1 MYACASHL
9 TGFFIGRSRSRGEYD
24 VSRGLGKLRGSDT
37 GGRAGRF
44 HRCFR
49 PPIARRVGRARCCIV
64 HVHTYIHTC
73 IYSTCIRIYIH
84 LRKNILNIRK
94 CIHTCIHTV
103 HYIHTYIHTCVH
115 FFHILWHVN
124 LLTYIHMYVF
134 NRDEESCQSLVC
146 MGGSHFQT

>member
-1 MYACASHL
+1 MYICSNVRMYACASHL

-64 HVHTYIHTC
+64 HVHTYIHA
-73 IYSTCIRIYIH
+73 YI
-84 LRKNILNIRK
+84 
-94 CIHTCIHTV
+94 V
-103 HYIHTYIHTCVH
+103 HAYVYIHTST
-115 FFHILWHVN
+115 
-124 LLTYIHMYVF
+124 
-134 NRDEESCQSLVC
+134 
-146 MGGSHFQT
+146 

>member
-9 TGFFIGRSRSRGEYD
+9 IVFFIGRSRSRGEYD

-37 GGRAGRF
+37 GGRAGRL

-64 HVHTYIHTC
+64 HVHTYIHAYIVHTYVYTY
-73 IYSTCIRIYIH
+73 IYV
-84 LRKNILNIRK
+84 KNILNIPK
-94 CIHTCIHTV
+94 YIHTCIHTV

-115 FFHILWHVN
+115 FFHILWYVN
-124 LLTYIHMYVF
+124 LLTYNIHMYLF